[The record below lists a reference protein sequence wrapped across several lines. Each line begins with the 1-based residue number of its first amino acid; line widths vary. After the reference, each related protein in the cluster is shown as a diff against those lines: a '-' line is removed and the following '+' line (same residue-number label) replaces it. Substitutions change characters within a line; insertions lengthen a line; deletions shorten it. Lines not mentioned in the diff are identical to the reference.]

1 MRSTDEKTILKVWRI
16 LIPMRPLILHASST
30 AQWHTLLGEA
40 QQQSTICL
48 KEELEAYLVFLLIRF
63 TEQPSLASSVLALE
77 FLQGCQTISD
87 PIKQYQLKEVG
98 DKCLLYAGLFP
109 GRAQKRRLKVNYFIK
124 LGKTAY
130 LTLSNYQF
138 PEEPLFNSLA
148 QQFTQLMDVLQFM
161 RGSLSAIDLLES
173 LELWHETGSRAAWE
187 RWRQAKSSLPLFSDQ
202 KNH

>member
-1 MRSTDEKTILKVWRI
+1 MEGIIS
-16 LIPMRPLILHASST
+16 MRPLILHSSLT

-48 KEELEAYLVFLLIRF
+48 KEDLESYLVFLLIRF
-63 TEQPSLASSVLALE
+63 AEQPDLASSVLGLE
-77 FLQGCQTISD
+77 FLQSCQNIND
-87 PIKQYQLKEVG
+87 PTKQYQLKDVG

-109 GRAQKRRLKVNYFIK
+109 GRAKKRRLKVNYFIK

-138 PEEPLFNSLA
+138 PEESLFNRLS
-148 QQFTQLMDVLQFM
+148 QEFTNLMDVLQFM

-187 RWRQAKSSLPLFSDQ
+187 RWCQAKSSPPLFSDQ

>member
-1 MRSTDEKTILKVWRI
+1 
-16 LIPMRPLILHASST
+16 MRPLILHSSSI

-48 KEELEAYLVFLLIRF
+48 KTELESYLVFLLMRF
-63 TEQPSLASSVLALE
+63 AEQPSLASSVLALE
-77 FLQGCQTISD
+77 FLQGCQTVSD
-87 PIKQYQLKEVG
+87 PNKQYQLKDVG

-109 GRAQKRRLKVNYFIK
+109 GRARKRHLKVSYFVK
-124 LGKTAY
+124 LGRTAY
-130 LTLSNYQF
+130 LTLSNHQF
-138 PEEPLFNSLA
+138 PEEPLFNSLS
-148 QQFTQLMDVLQFM
+148 QEFINLMDVLQFI

-187 RWRQAKSSLPLFSDQ
+187 RWCQAKSSLPLFSDE